1 MSADDIVGGA
11 YQVKSLVASGGMGT
25 VYLVEHLQLKRRLAL
40 KTLKKDR
47 INQSAW
53 NSFVLEAK
61 VLARLE
67 HPNLVKVYDL
77 GIINNRLP
85 YYVMDYVAGG
95 TLATQ
100 IKESG
105 PLSLSKALC
114 IFEQVAAGMAYA
126 EDLGLVHRDIK
137 PSNIML
143 VETSGKSPQVKI
155 VDFGLAMQEN
165 GALSAGE
172 RERVCGSPPYMSPEQ
187 TRNEHLDIRSDI
199 YSFGCTLF
207 EALTGSPPFIGESIL
222 IVLSKHQLEA
232 APTLKEATLGGEFPA
247 VMEGALAKMLAK
259 DPAMRFQSFHEIAE
273 LLSKMRVLQ
282 EENRLSLVELNTR
295 SDSNQAPALERN
307 ARAGSETQL
316 RKSGPASSPLRI
328 AAAAVALLAIAA
340 AGAMALKFIGQTGNN
355 QPRSLLAFT
364 GSGRLQEGSVL
375 PESVEEK
382 QFIKERQKSQDP
394 IQVLQAYYTQHE
406 PFSLVQLEGK
416 TWRRFNSPRIF
427 NLGTFTAVNRS
438 TVSGSVLLPEG
449 KSYAG
454 PGTIIFDPHSLLV
467 YSPSK
472 LVASH
477 PELLKNLKPDSVW
490 GLDLANNRALSNE
503 TLGEFT
509 PLTGLKYLD
518 ISYTRAGDGAIEEL
532 NKFTALEGL
541 AATHSELTGDGLVK
555 FKSLLN
561 LKTLKVGPIFQLSRL
576 LEKLSQSRHITYL
589 EIADEPVSQ
598 AELQQIAAIASLQHL
613 YLNGA
618 LSHSKYLPSLRTLEQ
633 LETVELS
640 KMKTYKYLAEDLKT
654 LPALKRLIIHE
665 SDLST
670 DECAALQKELPNLK
684 IELAPRV
691 EQPEPKG

>member
-1 MSADDIVGGA
+1 MGGA

-105 PLSLSKALC
+105 PLSLSKALS

-172 RERVCGSPPYMSPEQ
+172 RERICGSPPYMSPEQ

-232 APTLKEATLGGEFPA
+232 APTLKEATLGGDFPA

-295 SDSNQAPALERN
+295 SDSDQAPALERK
-307 ARAGSETQL
+307 ARNGSEKQL
-316 RKSGPASSPLRI
+316 RKSGPASAPLRI
-328 AAAAVALLAIAA
+328 AAAAVALLAVGAA
-340 AGAMALKFIGQTGNN
+340 AAMALKFMGQTGNN
-355 QPRSLLAFT
+355 PPSNLLAFT
-364 GSGRLQEGSVL
+364 GSGKLQEGAVL
-375 PESVEEK
+375 PESVEES
-382 QFIKERQKSQDP
+382 QFIKEQQKSQDP
-394 IQVLQAYYTQHE
+394 IQVLNAYYTQQE

-427 NLGTFTAVNRS
+427 NLGAFTAVNLS
-438 TVSGSVLLPEG
+438 TVSGRVLLPAG
-449 KSYAG
+449 KNYAG
-454 PGTIIFDPHSLLV
+454 PGTIIFDPRSLLI

-472 LVASH
+472 LLASH
-477 PELLKNLKPDSVW
+477 PELLKNWKPDAVW

-503 TLGEFT
+503 TLGGFT

-518 ISYTRAGDGAIEEL
+518 ISYTRAGDSAVEEL

-555 FKSLLN
+555 FKGLLN

-576 LEKLSQSRHITYL
+576 LEKLSQSRQITYL

-598 AELQQIAAIASLQHL
+598 AELQQIAAITSLRHL
-613 YLNGA
+613 CLNGA
-618 LSHSKYLPSLRTLEQ
+618 LSQSKYLPSLRTLEH

-640 KMKTYKYLAEDLKT
+640 KMKTYKYLVEDLKT
-654 LPALKRLIIHE
+654 LPVLKRLIIHE

-691 EQPEPKG
+691 EQPEPKS